1 MRLFFTRETLG
12 WYHEVV
18 FTRET
23 LRWYHEVVFHSRDSR
38 VVPLFSLGD
47 SRGTMRLFSLA
58 RLSGGTMR
66 LFSLARL
73 SGGTMRLFFTRE
85 TLGWYH
91 EVVFHSR
98 DSRVVP

>member
-18 FTRET
+18 F
-23 LRWYHEVVFHSRDSR
+23 HSRDSR
-38 VVPLFSLGD
+38 
-47 SRGTMRLFSLA
+47 
-58 RLSGGTMR
+58 GGTMR

-91 EVVFHSR
+91 EVVFTRETLGWYHEVVFHSR

>member
-1 MRLFFTRETLG
+1 
-12 WYHEVV
+12 
-18 FTRET
+18 
-23 LRWYHEVVFHSRDSR
+23 
-38 VVPLFSLGD
+38 
-47 SRGTMRLFSLA
+47 
-58 RLSGGTMR
+58 MR

-85 TLGWYH
+85 TLRWYHEVVFTRETLGWYH

>member
-1 MRLFFTRETLG
+1 
-12 WYHEVV
+12 
-18 FTRET
+18 
-23 LRWYHEVVFHSRDSR
+23 
-38 VVPLFSLGD
+38 
-47 SRGTMRLFSLA
+47 MRLFSLT
-58 RLSGGTMR
+58 RET
-66 LFSLARL
+66 L